1 MFWRNIY
8 KFIGQKLLMGA
19 SEALS
24 FLDVLRRHGL
34 LSRRTVAQYVLEPL
48 YAGPEIKEGTPA
60 YQAIEESL
68 YREVFDEMLGNR
80 LPNKGIP
87 DEPLSCETGDY
98 LRRVI
103 ATICDRKH
111 GLSRFDGDY
120 NGYSE
125 EAYEEVR
132 KLLGNTGR
140 RYLGISGKSKRL
152 NPSESMI
159 TAIIYDELGDTDL
172 GSTDEMN
179 EDITGSPFG
188 RLPGDD
194 WEPYYPQLE
203 PFPVAFGHEDEVSD
217 ILSYPEEGLLESE
230 CKMTPGK
237 CVQV

>member
-1 MFWRNIY
+1 MFRRNIY
-8 KFIGQKLLMGA
+8 KYIGHKLLMGA
-19 SEALS
+19 SEALR
-24 FLDVLRRHGL
+24 FLDVLRKHGL
-34 LSRRTVAQYVLEPL
+34 LSRGTVAQYVLEPL
-48 YAGPEIKEGTPA
+48 YAGPAIKEGTPA

-80 LPNKGIP
+80 LLNKGIP

-125 EAYEEVR
+125 EAYEEVQR
-132 KLLGNTGR
+132 MLGNTGR
-140 RYLGISGKSKRL
+140 RYLGISSKSKRL
-152 NPSESMI
+152 NPSERMI
-159 TAIIYDELGDTDL
+159 TAIIFDELGDTDL
-172 GSTDEMN
+172 GSPDEMN
-179 EDITGSPFG
+179 EDITDSPFG

-203 PFPVAFGHEDEVSD
+203 PFPVTFGQPHEIVDSA
-217 ILSYPEEGLLESE
+217 IYRRKGSLN
-230 CKMTPGK
+230 
-237 CVQV
+237 